1 MLNQTN
7 NAMDIVAD
15 ILAEERENTIQSYEY
30 NGVELTPAEPVTMR
44 NTFLLTIFNPAS
56 FIILRADKDSEIE
69 YDEFQALLERQLAQG
84 ITHDNQKYHVLG
96 A

>member
-7 NAMDIVAD
+7 QAMNIVAD
-15 ILAEERENTIQSYEY
+15 ILANEEENTITSHQY

-56 FIILRADKDSEIE
+56 FLILRADKDSEIE
-69 YDEFQALLERQLAQG
+69 YDEFQVLLERLLAQS
-84 ITHDNQKYHVLG
+84 ITHNNQKYHVIW
-96 A
+96 